1 MKNVTITV
9 DDPDLEWVRV
19 EAAKRGTSVSR
30 LVGGFIAEMRRRD
43 DAYLRAYEAWRSDTR
58 SWASDGR
65 PYPAREQLY
74 DRG

>member
-9 DDPDLEWVRV
+9 DEPDLEWVRV

-30 LVGGFIAEMRRRD
+30 LVGGFIADMRRRD
-43 DAYLRAYEAWRSDTR
+43 DAYVRAYDAWRSDTR
-58 SWASDGR
+58 TWVSDGS
-65 PYPAREQLY
+65 PYPSRERLY

>member
-9 DDPDLEWVRV
+9 DEPDLEWVRV

-30 LVGGFIAEMRRRD
+30 LVGGFIADMRRRD
-43 DAYLRAYEAWRSDTR
+43 DAYVRAFDAWRSDTR
-58 SWASDGR
+58 TWVSDGT
-65 PYPAREQLY
+65 PYPSRERLY

>member
-9 DDPDLEWVRV
+9 DEPDLEWVRV

-30 LVGGFIAEMRRRD
+30 LVGGFIADMRRRD
-43 DAYLRAYEAWRSDTR
+43 DAYVRAYDAWRSDTR
-58 SWASDGR
+58 TWVSDGT
-65 PYPAREQLY
+65 PYPSRERLY